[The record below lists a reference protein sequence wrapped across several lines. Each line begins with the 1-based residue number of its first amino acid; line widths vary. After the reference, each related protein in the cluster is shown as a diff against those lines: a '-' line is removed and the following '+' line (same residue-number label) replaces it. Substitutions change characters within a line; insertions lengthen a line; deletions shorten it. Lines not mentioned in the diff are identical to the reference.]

1 MSGVASNSPATPR
14 RLGGATGHGFMP
26 GQSGNPKGR
35 PKAPVDIAA
44 LARVHGPQCVA
55 VVVELLASSDERIR
69 LAAATVLIERGFGKP
84 VQPIAGDPDNPL
96 TLRYVIEM
104 PPAIENKEEWRRRYA
119 PPMIDTE
126 PVKD

>member
-1 MSGVASNSPATPR
+1 MSEAASSTESARVVGRP
-14 RLGGATGHGFMP
+14 FVK
-26 GQSGNPKGR
+26 GQSGNPNGR

-55 VVVELLASSDERIR
+55 VVVDLLASTDERIR

-96 TLRYVIEM
+96 TVRYVIEM
-104 PPAIENKEEWRRRYA
+104 PAAIESKEEWRRRYVPRQINA
-119 PPMIDTE
+119 E